1 MAEGGSVLTL
11 QEQVDGIDIYLLDQ
25 VLRGRI
31 APGMTILDAGCGSG
45 RNLVY
50 FLRTGHQVFAVD
62 RVPELVAHVQ
72 QLAAALAP
80 ALPASNFRP
89 EAVEAMSFEDEC
101 ADVVISS
108 AVLHLAHT
116 DAQFEAMLLGSWRVL
131 KPGGVLFARLAS
143 TIGMEQRCRSID
155 GRWCELPDG
164 TQRYLVDE
172 AFLLRATDRLGGELL
187 DPLKTTVVQNLR
199 CMTTWVVRKGPGPAS
214 ARRAGPRGRRA
225 LGAGVDCADKLEIGP
240 RELQSDDD

>member
-1 MAEGGSVLTL
+1 MAESGPLPTL

-50 FLRTGHQVFAVD
+50 FLRAGYPVLAVD

-80 ALPASNFRP
+80 ALPAANFRP
-89 EAVEAMSFEDEC
+89 EAVEAMSFADQC

-116 DAQFEAMLLGSWRVL
+116 DAQFEAMLQGSWRVL
-131 KPGGVLFARLAS
+131 KPGGLFFARLAS
-143 TIGMEQRCRSID
+143 TIGMERRCRSID

-164 TQRYLVDE
+164 TQRYLVDQP
-172 AFLLRATDRLGGELL
+172 FLLATTARLGGELL
-187 DPLKTTVVQNLR
+187 DPLKTTVVQDLR
-199 CMTTWVVRKGPGPAS
+199 CMTTWVVRKGEGTGGA
-214 ARRAGPRGRRA
+214 AR
-225 LGAGVDCADKLEIGP
+225 
-240 RELQSDDD
+240 